1 MKDLVALFCATI
13 LSGKAICS
21 YDIKSIPHRRQYKQL
36 WESSFTSHQTVIN
49 EPRRSFIVSSIAT
62 FTAPTILS
70 TSPDVANAVSPAEAS
85 RDYDVYAKSYDD
97 LDGGTAASALGIV
110 ESRTKLLQ
118 LAKGNVLEIGAGT
131 GLNLSYYKIR
141 KGEGDD
147 GITSLTLVD
156 ISEGMLSQAKLR
168 AQKLELDKR
177 VEVKF
182 MQADAT
188 SQLIDLFGMN
198 KFDTVVDTFSLCV
211 MGNEGAKRCLKEM
224 SAVVKDYKHGGKIL
238 LIENTRSSN
247 PFLGYYQDVTAATAA
262 DLGGKGCLYNQNVG
276 EMIKQTEGVRL
287 LQEDAY
293 AAGLFRSFVCEK
305 LT

>member
-1 MKDLVALFCATI
+1 MKNPISLFCATI
-13 LSGKAICS
+13 LSGKTIYS
-21 YDIKSIPHRRQYKQL
+21 YDIKSNPHHSPYKQL
-36 WESSFTSHQTVIN
+36 WPSRFRSHRAVIN
-49 EPRRSFIVSSIAT
+49 ESRRSFIVSSIAT

-70 TSPDVANAVSPAEAS
+70 TSPYVAYAISPEEAS
-85 RDYDVYAKSYDD
+85 RDYDVYAKNYDD
-97 LDGGTAASALGIV
+97 LDGGTAASALGIG

-131 GLNLSYYKIR
+131 GLNLSCYNIR

-168 AQKLELDKR
+168 VQQLELDKR

-182 MQADAT
+182 LQADAT

-224 SAVVKDYKHGGKIL
+224 SAVVKDYKNGGK
-238 LIENTRSSN
+238 
-247 PFLGYYQDVTAATAA
+247 FG
-262 DLGGKGCLYNQNVG
+262 
-276 EMIKQTEGVRL
+276 
-287 LQEDAY
+287 
-293 AAGLFRSFVCEK
+293 
-305 LT
+305 